1 VKTIAWA
8 ERRGSLLVSSVL
20 GDIVPELDV
29 AAGEDA
35 ALGPPH
41 DDLAVGQHVLHRL
54 HHLSGQ
60 LPLAAHAPHHLLV
73 HLPRPERH
81 LRSRLRGSRATTAAG
96 CVERFWCL
104 GLELDPGG
112 SPIVAA
118 ELGFGCRVVAVS
130 GPERHRP
137 IHCQQNDQPAAS
149 PHHEE
154 NKYWY
159 NYFISVTVQKF
170 RVWCKLVTQLPN
182 PMCKRLHQET
192 TNNHKIAHNIIKK
205 VNIALIMKF

>member
-81 LRSRLRGSRATTAAG
+81 LRSRLRYSCYDGGRLCREVLVPRAGAG
-96 CVERFWCL
+96 
-104 GLELDPGG
+104 PGRL
-112 SPIVAA
+112 P
-118 ELGFGCRVVAVS
+118 
-130 GPERHRP
+130 
-137 IHCQQNDQPAAS
+137 HCG
-149 PHHEE
+149 
-154 NKYWY
+154 
-159 NYFISVTVQKF
+159 
-170 RVWCKLVTQLPN
+170 
-182 PMCKRLHQET
+182 
-192 TNNHKIAHNIIKK
+192 
-205 VNIALIMKF
+205 